1 MRRYETWAA
10 AFLFLIGLLATLE
23 ARKLN
28 IGEFGRPGP
37 GLFPFYLAL
46 VFTLVSL
53 ALILRSL
60 RPPGSEQVAPQV
72 STKTVRA
79 EKVVV
84 ALLGLIVYAFALEWV
99 GFLFSTFIL
108 MLFLFKAIDPLAWPA
123 AIGGSLA
130 TSLLS
135 YIFFKMWLQVSL
147 PAGLLGL

>member
-1 MRRYETWAA
+1 MCRYQTWAA
-10 AFLFLIGLLATLE
+10 GFLFVVGLLATLE

-28 IGEFGRPGP
+28 IGDFGRPGP

-46 VFTLVSL
+46 VFSLVSL

-60 RPPGSEQVAPQV
+60 QPGASEPVAAQV
-72 STKTVRA
+72 SAKPLRT
-79 EKVVV
+79 EKVV
-84 ALLGLIVYAFALEWV
+84 ATLLGLIVYAFALEWL
-99 GFLFSTFIL
+99 GFLIATFIL
-108 MLFLFKAIDPLAWPA
+108 MLFLFKAVDPLAWPA

-135 YIFFKMWLQVSL
+135 YVVFKMWLQLSL

>member
-10 AFLFLIGLLATLE
+10 AFLFLVGLLATLE

-28 IGEFGRPGP
+28 LGEFGRPGP
-37 GLFPFYLAL
+37 GFFPFYLAL
-46 VFTLVSL
+46 VFSLVSL

-60 RPPGSEQVAPQV
+60 RPAASEQVAPRV
-72 STKTVRA
+72 SAKTLRPQ
-79 EKVVV
+79 KVV
-84 ALLGLIVYAFALEWV
+84 ATLLGLIVYAFALEWL
-99 GFLFSTFIL
+99 GFLFATFIL
-108 MLFLFKAIDPLAWPA
+108 MLFLFKAVDPLAWPA

-135 YIFFKMWLQVSL
+135 YVVFKMWLQVSL

>member
-10 AFLFLIGLLATLE
+10 VFLFLVGLLATLE

-46 VFTLVSL
+46 VFSIISLV
-53 ALILRSL
+53 LIVRSL
-60 RPPGSEQVAPQV
+60 RPAASEQVVPQV
-72 STKTVRA
+72 TAKTLRP
-79 EKVVV
+79 EKVV
-84 ALLGLIVYAFALEWV
+84 ATLLGLIVYVFALEWL
-99 GFLFSTFIL
+99 GFLFATFLL
-108 MLFLFKAIDPLAWPA
+108 MLFLFKAVDPLAWPA

-130 TSLLS
+130 TSLVS
-135 YIFFKMWLQVSL
+135 YVIFKIWLQVSL